1 MLATPAPKYIPDTA
15 THRVSFTP
23 YTNATDCVNVN
34 SFKIS
39 MVTASAS
46 NLGTSKEKTV
56 SYVDEIYQKVTTATG
71 KYVWK
76 FTANKDHT
84 FTLKEGN
91 FLKDRTQYFFFSD
104 DNYINTTTTYD
115 NDNTRWVRFDISN
128 RRKSAI
134 SYLHLYY
141 EGNVDT
147 TYVFDLD

>member
-1 MLATPAPKYIPDTA
+1 MSYALCVAD
-15 THRVSFTP
+15 SFI
-23 YTNATDCVNVN
+23 
-34 SFKIS
+34 F
-39 MVTASAS
+39 
-46 NLGTSKEKTV
+46 GTSKEKTV